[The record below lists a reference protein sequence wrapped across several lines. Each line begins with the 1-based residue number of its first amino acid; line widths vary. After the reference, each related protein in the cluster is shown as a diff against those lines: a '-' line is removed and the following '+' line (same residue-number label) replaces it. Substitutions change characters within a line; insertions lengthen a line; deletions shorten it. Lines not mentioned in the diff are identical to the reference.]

1 MDSALNV
8 GEKMAVTAINV
19 TQEPFELQPWLTGSP
34 AQKL

>member
-8 GEKMAVTAINV
+8 GEKMAATAISV
-19 TQEPFELQPWLTGSP
+19 TQGPFEFQPWVTDFP